1 MRACGL
7 QCRTDL
13 AAELVEYLYT
23 GSIAIPMQR
32 ATELLSLADR
42 WQIRGGTPV
51 QGSATPP
58 KPTGRIALPQISRAA
73 DPGRPAKSALPSSTL
88 QYIDMCITRLCR
100 ARSRRFGRAA
110 LLHSD
115 GL

>member
-51 QGSATPP
+51 AIQKALSTILQTTPNALYWV
-58 KPTGRIALPQISRAA
+58 KPGTELA
-73 DPGRPAKSALPSSTL
+73 
-88 QYIDMCITRLCR
+88 
-100 ARSRRFGRAA
+100 
-110 LLHSD
+110 
-115 GL
+115 